1 VPLSTGSLACTS
13 YVVAPEPP
21 PAQSCAVGHVLRVQQ
36 SNNATLLVT
45 IAMVVYIAL
54 RARASANPEG
64 LKRSGCHGLAK
75 RRAWNPPVGGGVK
88 LRPRKRVAPAGS
100 FAERHGSVG
109 HSGIRGAS
117 LAPVRPLAFR
127 SRWGRTRHDVLRK
140 NARPGMLRG
149 KVRGE
154 PAGRGRRP
162 PGYSTVGTVPHGE
175 RFTDRRARQL
185 VFDRSQGST
194 RR

>member
-1 VPLSTGSLACTS
+1 MSSRPNRRPLSHALWGMRFAYSSRTMRRYSSRSRWLSTSRFARERPPIRKVSNGPAPMGS
-13 YVVAPEPP
+13 P
-21 PAQSCAVGHVLRVQQ
+21 
-36 SNNATLLVT
+36 
-45 IAMVVYIAL
+45 
-54 RARASANPEG
+54 
-64 LKRSGCHGLAK
+64 